1 MKYTFYTSSD
11 FDKQFKKLDKSVQ
24 RTINK
29 WIQSHLINTENPYA
43 SGKALTG
50 NFKGYWRYRIGSY
63 RLLVKIVDNEC
74 IIIAI
79 DIDHRSVIYK

>member
-1 MKYTFYTSSD
+1 MKYKFYTSSD

-29 WIQSHLINTENPYA
+29 WIQSHLINAENPYA
-43 SGKALTG
+43 SGKALVG

-63 RLLVKIVDNEC
+63 RLLVKIIDNEC

-79 DIDHRSVIYK
+79 DIDHRSVI